1 MAAASVAVTV
11 AWMVLPMRHD
21 PGLSTAAVVAGSAFV
36 CGLLLAAE
44 TLPRLVVDRRQPF
57 HSPDLLAADDA
68 VRSWSA
74 HAVTGALLATMLLV
88 LSGQVM
94 ELGSAS
100 DVQVLRWAGPPVGIV
115 LFGLAIGS
123 FQSLSGYD
131 WRWRVSRQP
140 MVPAR

>member
-1 MAAASVAVTV
+1 
-11 AWMVLPMRHD
+11 
-21 PGLSTAAVVAGSAFV
+21 
-36 CGLLLAAE
+36 
-44 TLPRLVVDRRQPF
+44 
-57 HSPDLLAADDA
+57 
-68 VRSWSA
+68 
-74 HAVTGALLATMLLV
+74 MLLV

-131 WRWRVSRQP
+131 WRWRSPASRWCRP
-140 MVPAR
+140 DDPAN